1 MLAHRFRF
9 SFHLFKFFHFCR
21 FIYSGDGGVCMLS
34 VFYLVEVEALSDC
47 IVFHSIF
54 VSSVYVLFASSNWH
68 TVLGSWQFI
77 FFCLTLIFHVFH
89 TFYFSCRRRMFY
101 DIYCELLRNRARK
114 FGIKIRNKNKTI
126 FLDVVYVFF
135 FSLSLNLYRRA
146 ARAHSFQQFSI
157 FSLLICFPLFHP
169 TYDDVDF
176 SLEGCMHLYVIHS
189 MSVFSFYLLASAF
202 SGFRRGKNGNFHIL
216 VHNETIL
223 HNTPALFGGPFFAHL
238 PHILL

>member
-54 VSSVYVLFASSNWH
+54 VSSVFVLFASSNWH

-135 FSLSLNLYRRA
+135 FFHYHWICTEELLELILFNSLAFLACWYAFR
-146 ARAHSFQQFSI
+146 FSI
-157 FSLLICFPLFHP
+157 LRMMMLI
-169 TYDDVDF
+169 
-176 SLEGCMHLYVIHS
+176 
-189 MSVFSFYLLASAF
+189 LA
-202 SGFRRGKNGNFHIL
+202 
-216 VHNETIL
+216 
-223 HNTPALFGGPFFAHL
+223 
-238 PHILL
+238 